1 MGLLSVF
8 ANFRIDSE
16 ERLLRMQ
23 DSFCSFY
30 NEDVGKWVV
39 NIRGPLKEEAG
50 EFLSN
55 RLGKKLEL
63 FELESKKGWFHDSRK
78 MLNKINSDYVF
89 FWIED
94 HLNINPKIN
103 IIKKITLEMKDNNV
117 DSLWYTFF
125 PYMKYYI
132 DVKKKEEKY
141 ISWFDLDENSLQK
154 IHKLKPDIYLISCA
168 SILNQ
173 NLFKKIIKFN
183 DKRLAFKWPKETPFN
198 FEKSYKDIHW
208 LPFRCGILHHE
219 LFVAI
224 DDDTPEPGSSL
235 ISRGLYPERK
245 SRVEVGMQ
253 GNVRTLWPNKNL
265 SVKAN
270 EYIKNVLKIL
280 LIKFSFM
287 KALKPIYFHLKYIKT
302 KLMIPLY
309 LNKDKKVFLE
319 LGSGNKKGKNGWLT
333 IDCRDKCDL
342 FWDLNKGIPFPNESI
357 SKIYSSHF
365 FEHLSYKEAQKLL
378 DESLRVLIPGGKF
391 LISVPNA
398 KIYIDAYVKSNL
410 DKEKF
415 IVWNDAF
422 NNTTKIDYINYIAYM
437 DGVHKYMFDEENLLH
452 ILKAK
457 GFNDVK
463 LRVFD
468 SQIDL
473 KSRDYESIYA
483 QGIK

>member
-1 MGLLSVF
+1 MRLLSVF

-23 DSFCSFY
+23 DSFWSFY
-30 NEDVGKWVV
+30 EEDIDKWVV
-39 NIRGPLKEEAG
+39 NIRGDYKKEAGDFLKEY
-50 EFLSN
+50 
-55 RLGKKLEL
+55 LGNELIL
-63 FELESKKGWFHDSRK
+63 FELESKMGWFNDSRK
-78 MLNKINSDYVF
+78 MLKHIESDYVF

-94 HLNINPKIN
+94 HLKIN
-103 IIKKITLEMKDNNV
+103 KEKGMVINVVKEMKENNV

-125 PYMKYYI
+125 PYMKNYI
-132 DVKKKEEKY
+132 NVTKSVEKY
-141 ISWFDLDENSLQK
+141 ISWFDLNKNSLKK
-154 IHKLKPDIYLISCA
+154 IHKLKPDLYLISCA

-173 NLFKKIIKFN
+173 NLFKKIIKTN
-183 DKRLAFKWPKETPFN
+183 DKKLAFNWPKETPFN

-208 LPFRCGILHHE
+208 LPFRSGILHHE
-219 LFVAI
+219 LFAAI
-224 DDDTPEPGSSL
+224 DDDNPEPGSSL
-235 ISRGLYPERK
+235 ISRDLYPERM
-245 SRVEVGMQ
+245 SRSEVGMQ
-253 GNVRTLWPNKNL
+253 GNVKTLSPNKK
-265 SVKAN
+265 VAAK
-270 EYIKNVLKIL
+270 EHIKNVIKIL

-287 KALKPIYFHLKYIKT
+287 KALKPIYLQLKYRKT

-309 LNKDKKVFLE
+309 LNKEKKIFIE

-391 LISVPNA
+391 LISVPNS
-398 KIYIDAYVKSNL
+398 KIYIDAYVKSSL

-452 ILKAK
+452 ILKVK